1 MLLAHDRI
9 LAGQFELARNPHR
22 LAAAVLEQFDM
33 AFGAHRDQTPWHMP
47 KHMPYGHQFQG
58 RMLAAAKSDQP
69 ARATSRLAATMPQAR
84 PASTAATSARP
95 ARSARFRSEKDT
107 SELQSL
113 MRTSH

>member
-84 PASTAATSARP
+84 PAS
-95 ARSARFRSEKDT
+95 RSEERRVGKECGNTGRSRWTPDY
-107 SELQSL
+107 
-113 MRTSH
+113 